1 LSRLGR
7 AGHYA
12 VALLYP
18 AGNVDIIERV
28 SFPRLL
34 RMIHSLK
41 PILLATDNIFELTNR
56 ENLPGFL
63 SKLPSET
70 RVVQV
75 TGAPSSGTNLQAL
88 AEKHGLRCPS
98 KRSPVQEAEVSARL
112 AAAGVGVEV
121 AALEDETKILVC
133 RSISLGPGGSSQSRY
148 RRRVHV
154 SILTMTKQIERI
166 LNSSGI
172 DFDLSTEESDF
183 GLERSEFTVYVPRTK
198 LAGLVKPGHGN
209 CFQVRIDPVFR
220 TQVDFIPLRPI
231 SGAVLETLRS
241 EQKLI
246 VGIDPGT
253 TCGLAVLTLEG
264 VPVYFQSRKG
274 TSRGDIVRILS
285 EFGDP
290 VIVAADVSPL
300 PEFVKKLANEFEAIS
315 YFPEKLLTT
324 SEKQEITREYL
335 NRFGVE
341 IGDFHSR
348 DALVAAIKAFN
359 HYKSKLESTENELE
373 TRNVPVSTDEAK
385 ALVIKGYS
393 IQRAFESLLPHANE
407 NSEILLRTQ
416 MKEEPLSDSGLKIQ
430 GLKETVLFHKKRVE
444 EVIEAN
450 QRLTSEVDMLR
461 KKLTN
466 MQEALRT
473 ERSSEMK
480 EIRKEREIEVQRR
493 EIEALRREL
502 EIAREKDG
510 EITSRS
516 VGDNSQRDIE
526 TSTVMLK
533 PIDTFTKTGLMKAF
547 SLLEIRSGDI
557 VLLLDSSGGG
567 ASTAEELAK
576 RGIRAVVSQTAMAHQ
591 ALDVL
596 ERNGIPVI
604 RNEELD
610 ISWRDGLPY
619 AERTDLLQAID
630 SVKNKGKVEAE
641 KNLIDIIEDYR
652 NQRRLKHT

>member
-1 LSRLGR
+1 
-7 AGHYA
+7 
-12 VALLYP
+12 
-18 AGNVDIIERV
+18 
-28 SFPRLL
+28 
-34 RMIHSLK
+34 MIRSLK
-41 PILLATDNIFELTNR
+41 PILLATDNIFELTNK
-56 ENLPGFL
+56 ENLPDFL

-75 TGAPSSGTNLQAL
+75 TGAPSSGTSLQAL

-98 KRSPVQEAEVSARL
+98 KRSPIQEAEISARL
-112 AAAGVGVEV
+112 AAAGIGVEV
-121 AALEDETKILVC
+121 AALENETKILVC

-154 SILTMTKQIERI
+154 SILTVTKQIERT

-220 TQVDFIPLRPI
+220 TQVDFIPLGPI
-231 SGAVLETLRS
+231 SRSVSEILRS
-241 EQKLI
+241 KQKLI

-264 VPVYFQSRKG
+264 VPVHFQSRKG

-290 VIVAADVSPL
+290 IIIAADVSPL
-300 PEFVKKLANEFEAIS
+300 PEFVRKLANEFEATS

-324 SEKQEITREYL
+324 SEKQEIAREYL
-335 NRFGVE
+335 NRFGVDTN
-341 IGDFHSR
+341 DFHSR

-373 TRNVPVSTDEAK
+373 TRNIPVSTDEAK

-393 IQRAFESLLPHANE
+393 IQRAVEFLLPHTKE
-407 NSEILLRTQ
+407 NSEANLRTVI
-416 MKEEPLSDSGLKIQ
+416 KEEALSENDLKIQ
-430 GLKETVLFHKKRVE
+430 GLKETVLFYKKRVE
-444 EVIEAN
+444 EILETN
-450 QRLTSEVDMLR
+450 QRLTSEVDVLR
-461 KKLTN
+461 KKLMN
-466 MQEALRT
+466 IQEALRT
-473 ERSSEMK
+473 ERSTEMK
-480 EIRKEREIEVQRR
+480 EIRKEREVEVQRR
-493 EIEALRREL
+493 EVEALRREL
-502 EIAREKDG
+502 EIAREKDSQITTYSIG
-510 EITSRS
+510 DKLQREIEA
-516 VGDNSQRDIE
+516 GM
-526 TSTVMLK
+526 VMLK
-533 PIDTFTKTGLMKAF
+533 PIEKFTRTGVKKAF
-547 SLLEIRSGDI
+547 SLLEIKSGDI

-567 ASTAEELAK
+567 VFTAEELVK
-576 RGIRAVVSQTAMAHQ
+576 RGIRAVVSQAAMSHQ
-591 ALDVL
+591 ALDVF

-604 RNEELD
+604 GTEDLGINW
-610 ISWRDGLPY
+610 SDGCPY
-619 AERTDLLQAID
+619 AERTDLLRAID
-630 SVKNKGKVEAE
+630 SVKNKGRVEAE

-652 NQRRLKHT
+652 YQRRLDNPNSTAVS